1 MRTRRKFNSEFKAK
15 VAIEAIKE
23 RESISELSKRYEL
36 HPNQISAWKKEF
48 LSNAS
53 IVFGS
58 DLKYNNDKKEIEKQK
73 LYQAIGQL
81 KVENDFFKK
90 ALS

>member
-36 HPNQISAWKKEF
+36 DPNQISAWKKEF

>member
-1 MRTRRKFNSEFKAK
+1 MRIRRKFNSEFKAK

-58 DLKYNNDKKEIEKQK
+58 DLKYNNDKKEIEKEK

-81 KVENDFFKK
+81 KVENDFLKK

>member
-58 DLKYNNDKKEIEKQK
+58 DLKYNNDKKEIEKEK

-81 KVENDFFKK
+81 KVENDFLKK

>member
-58 DLKYNNDKKEIEKQK
+58 DLKYNNDKKEIEKEK

-81 KVENDFFKK
+81 KVENDF
-90 ALS
+90 

>member
-81 KVENDFFKK
+81 KVENDFLKK